1 MSRRLTAGIAGVV
14 TFCVHS
20 IVEWLSWA
28 SHSGQAVP
36 GPSRWDLVWTVAS
49 VPTFTLLPET
59 VINTS
64 FEALLLLNSIGW
76 SLVSGLLVYVLKGRS
91 LKAG

>member
-1 MSRRLTAGIAGVV
+1 MSGRLTAGIAGVG

-20 IVEWLSWA
+20 IVQWMSWA

-36 GPSRWDLVWTVAS
+36 GPSSWDLIWS
-49 VPTFTLLPET
+49 VVSLPTFALLPES
-59 VINTS
+59 VINTG
-64 FEALLLLNSIGW
+64 FEALLLANSISW
-76 SLVSGLLVYVLKGRS
+76 SLVAGLLVYVLKGRS